1 MSTLGKIYSL
11 ENIEKDIII
20 MALMAVSIVVPCLL
34 ILTIFGLVK
43 PSRELATLKMVVAMS
58 FAQR

>member
-11 ENIEKDIII
+11 ENSEKQVVI
-20 MALMAVSIVVPCLL
+20 MALMAMSIVVPLLL

-43 PSRELATLKMVVAMS
+43 LSRELATLKMVVAMS

>member
-11 ENIEKDIII
+11 ENSEKEIVI
-20 MALMAVSIVVPCLL
+20 MALMAMSIVVPFLL

-43 PSRELATLKMVVAMS
+43 LSRELATLKMVVALS

>member
-11 ENIEKDIII
+11 ENSEKDILL
-20 MALMAVSIVVPCLL
+20 MALMAMSVVVPCLL

-43 PSRELATLKMVVAMS
+43 LSREVATLKMVVAMS
-58 FAQR
+58 YGQR

>member
-11 ENIEKDIII
+11 ENSEKDIII
-20 MALMAVSIVVPCLL
+20 MALMAMSVVVPCHL

-43 PSRELATLKMVVAMS
+43 LSRELATLKMVVAMS
-58 FAQR
+58 YAQR

>member
-11 ENIEKDIII
+11 ENSEKDIIL
-20 MALMAVSIVVPCLL
+20 MALMAMSVVVPCLL

-43 PSRELATLKMVVAMS
+43 LSRELATLKMVVAMS
-58 FAQR
+58 YAQR